1 MAAAETNGRSG
12 LPAASLAEV
21 SSEKPPWASQA
32 RNFPAYFP
40 LVMRPVPKAN
50 VVIPYSIS
58 VPTSIGTATLTSE
71 KVDIT
76 MPDQQ
81 RIALRR

>member
-1 MAAAETNGRSG
+1 
-12 LPAASLAEV
+12 
-21 SSEKPPWASQA
+21 
-32 RNFPAYFP
+32 
-40 LVMRPVPKAN
+40 VPKAN

-58 VPTSIGTATLTSE
+58 VPTTVGTASLTTE

>member
-1 MAAAETNGRSG
+1 
-12 LPAASLAEV
+12 
-21 SSEKPPWASQA
+21 
-32 RNFPAYFP
+32 
-40 LVMRPVPKAN
+40 VPKAN
-50 VVIPYSIS
+50 VVNPNRIS